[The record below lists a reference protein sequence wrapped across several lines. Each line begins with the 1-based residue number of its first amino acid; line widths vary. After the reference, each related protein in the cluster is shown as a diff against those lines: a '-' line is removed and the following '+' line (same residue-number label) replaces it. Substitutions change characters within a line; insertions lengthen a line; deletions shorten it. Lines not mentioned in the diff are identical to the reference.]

1 MAKKSKIARYNRQL
15 KLIEQYADL
24 RRELKAKGD
33 YEALRKLPRDSNP
46 NRLKNRDRIDGR
58 PHAYMRKF
66 GVSESTSVTLLTK
79 DNFLASKKQLVILK
93 KIERQKFLSHKKLG
107 CPQLF

>member
-1 MAKKSKIARYNRQL
+1 MAKKSKIARHQKQL
-15 KLIEQYADL
+15 KLIAQYADL

-46 NRLKNRDRIDGR
+46 NRLKHRDMTDGR

-66 GVSESTSVTLLTK
+66 GVSRITFRE
-79 DNFLASKKQLVILK
+79 LAHKGQLPGIKKA
-93 KIERQKFLSHKKLG
+93 SW
-107 CPQLF
+107 